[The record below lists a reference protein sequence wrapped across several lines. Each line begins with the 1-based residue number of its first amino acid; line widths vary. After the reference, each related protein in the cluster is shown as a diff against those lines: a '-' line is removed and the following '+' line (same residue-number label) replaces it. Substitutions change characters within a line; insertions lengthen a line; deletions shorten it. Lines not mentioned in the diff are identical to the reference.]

1 MTVPQ
6 QPAGKPAERP
16 DIFIK
21 NGTAHLYFAYDVGFA
36 INLNEAERRITAP
49 KGRSQIQ
56 AKRRVSKYY
65 QLTPSPVWMTTPV
78 EQFEIA
84 PGYTAE
90 TDVHALLF
98 EFGVVSIHLVVP
110 FAGTLPNLV
119 GFMETAYES
128 DALKQ
133 YARRALDRVL
143 EDIGPAVSRLSVS
156 PHYEDYFVFQ
166 IEEFDPPLKVD
177 DLIKEYPETV
187 ARLLRGERERLSH
200 EETQDIISHRVSYS
214 MEDVT
219 FVGWDCAIVYD
230 TEPEDICT
238 VLEYT
243 NVALLEFAFL
253 NEKISQALDEFYDY
267 LTPLGGRTSP
277 MTFKSLY
284 PQLRNIG
291 QFQLDAEIVFDGVT
305 NALKLFGDVFLARLY
320 DLASQQLGLDEWQ
333 ESINRK
339 LDTIESIY
347 GKLSDA
353 ESNRRLEI
361 LEWIIIIL
369 IAVSIVIPFIPG
381 LAGMMH

>member
-1 MTVPQ
+1 MTAKPY
-6 QPAGKPAERP
+6 PAGKPAERP
-16 DIFIK
+16 DISIK

-36 INLNEAERRITAP
+36 INLDEAERRITAP

-56 AKRRVSKYY
+56 AKRRVSKYF
-65 QLTPSPVWMTTPV
+65 QLTPSPVWMSTPV
-78 EQFEIA
+78 EAFEIA

-90 TDVHALLF
+90 SRVYALLF
-98 EFGVVSIHLVVP
+98 EFGVVSIHFVVP
-110 FAGTLPNLV
+110 VTGNLPNLV

-128 DALKQ
+128 DGLKQ
-133 YARRALDRVL
+133 HARRALDQVL
-143 EDIGPAVSRLSVS
+143 KDIGPAVSKLSVS
-156 PHYEDYFVFQ
+156 PHFEDYFVFQ
-166 IEEFDPPLKVD
+166 IEEFDPPITVD
-177 DLIKEYPETV
+177 ALIKEYPQTV

-200 EETQDIISHRVSYS
+200 EETEDIIAHRVSYS

-219 FVGWDCAIVYD
+219 FVGWDCAVVYD

-253 NEKISQALDEFYDY
+253 NERMSQALDEFYDY

-277 MTFKSLY
+277 LPFRSLA
-284 PQLRNIG
+284 PQLRTIG

-320 DLASQQLGLDEWQ
+320 ELASQQLGLEEWQ
-333 ESINRK
+333 ESIHRK

-347 GKLSDA
+347 CKLSDA
-353 ESNRRLEI
+353 ESNRRVET
-361 LEWIIIIL
+361 LEWIIIVL
-369 IAVSIVIPFIPG
+369 IAVSIIIPFIPG